1 MNNKE
6 RIKDDKKIKTHDEW
20 LIEHGYKPTVIKSD
34 KVGKIA
40 IIINNNKE
48 EDNKWKIKKK
58 DV

>member
-6 RIKDDKKIKTHDEW
+6 IIKDDKKIKTHDEW

-48 EDNKWKIKKK
+48 EDNK
-58 DV
+58 